1 MVDDDYSRLCLMFIL
16 LVDALWR
23 VGRVPCAMYELI
35 IVVLKRFC
43 VFS

>member
-1 MVDDDYSRLCLMFIL
+1 MVDNDYSRLCLMFTL

-23 VGRVPCAMYELI
+23 VGECHVSSADF
-35 IVVLKRFC
+35 VVLKRFC